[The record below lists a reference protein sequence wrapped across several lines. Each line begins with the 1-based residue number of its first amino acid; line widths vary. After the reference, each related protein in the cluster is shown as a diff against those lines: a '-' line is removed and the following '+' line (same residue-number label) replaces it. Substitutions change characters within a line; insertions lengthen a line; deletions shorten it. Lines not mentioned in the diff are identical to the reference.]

1 MDLAGTVDNLGTLIA
16 LAAVATALV
25 LAGWF
30 IRYQQ
35 RLGVVTEALVD
46 AEEALDRGDVESAR
60 AVTAPLL
67 GRFPGLAVVQE
78 VAADV
83 LYAGGDPLSAA
94 SLWERAMKKL
104 GPARVAPRLVAAYTA
119 LNRPGDARR
128 VAALVPD
135 DTLARVTLAWC
146 ELAAIGGDR
155 ARGGALVAELRT
167 NEEMRATASGDAM
180 LAALEAI
187 AAAQGGDAVRMKE
200 HLGRAQARSAELAP
214 HDRAFIGYL
223 GGIAL
228 RDAGAPEDARAT
240 WTMAL
245 DAAPESI
252 GGALARRER
261 SHLPASDTAL

>member
-1 MDLAGTVDNLGTLIA
+1 MHAARNVDNLGTLIA
-16 LAAVATALV
+16 LGAAIAVV
-25 LAGWF
+25 VVAGWF
-30 IRYQQ
+30 LRYQR
-35 RLGVVTEALVD
+35 RLGVVTEALID
-46 AEEALDRGDVESAR
+46 AEEALDRGDVETAR
-60 AVTAPLL
+60 KVTAPLL
-67 GRFPGLAVVQE
+67 GRFPKLAVVQE

-104 GPARVAPRLVAAYTA
+104 GAARVAPRLVAAYTA

-155 ARGGALVAELRT
+155 ARGRALLAELGASEDLRGT
-167 NEEMRATASGDAM
+167 PSGDAM
-180 LAALEAI
+180 LAALGAI
-187 AAAQGGDAVRMKE
+187 AAAQSSAAPRMRE
-200 HLGRAQARSAELAP
+200 QLDRAQARSAELPP

-223 GGIAL
+223 GGVAL
-228 RDAGAPEDARAT
+228 REIGAHEDARAT

-261 SHLPASDTAL
+261 SHLPAVDTAP

>member
-1 MDLAGTVDNLGTLIA
+1 MDGAETVDNLGTLIA
-16 LAAVATALV
+16 LLAAAAGLV

-30 IRYQQ
+30 LRYQQ
-35 RLGVVTEALVD
+35 RLGAVTEALVD
-46 AEEALDRGDVESAR
+46 AEEALDRGDVETAR
-60 AVTAPLL
+60 QVTAPLL
-67 GRFPGLAVVQE
+67 GRFPGLPVVQE

-104 GPARVAPRLVAAYTA
+104 GAARVAPRLVAAYTA

-155 ARGGALVAELRT
+155 ARGSALVAGLRT
-167 NEEMRATASGDAM
+167 NEDMRATPSGDAM
-180 LAALEAI
+180 IAALEAI
-187 AAAQGGDAVRMKE
+187 AAAQDGDVPRMRE
-200 HLGRAQARSAELAP
+200 QLARAQGRSAELAA

-228 RDAGAPEDARAT
+228 RESGAAEDARAT
-240 WTMAL
+240 WTIAL
-245 DAAPESI
+245 DTAPESI

-261 SHLPASDTAL
+261 SHLPTA